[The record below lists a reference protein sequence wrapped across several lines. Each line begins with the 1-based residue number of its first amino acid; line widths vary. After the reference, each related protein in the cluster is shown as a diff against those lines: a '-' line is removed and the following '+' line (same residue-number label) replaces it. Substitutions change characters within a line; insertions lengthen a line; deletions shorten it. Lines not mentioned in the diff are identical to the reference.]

1 MEQIKNKKTYTGT
14 IYKVMDGSVVVYVG
28 FTTGDIT
35 KVSVKL
41 QKTTNANLHNYII
54 TQLITPELKLV
65 VLDMIE
71 DITITELNK
80 IKMRLKGEYGVV
92 DVVRANGIGG
102 EDTGVVDVDV
112 DVNNPENNM
121 VMEGDFVEKLKPVNE
136 YKKLPV
142 KCACGSV
149 YNKATKYRHEKTKK
163 HLDWFALNNDGNVR
177 FCECCG
183 KLGCELEKARQET
196 GEKPAKVFYDHKTGK
211 KI

>member
-1 MEQIKNKKTYTGT
+1 MMKKTDFGMENHFTSDFQEQSPVLSKQPEHQTMEQIKNKKTYTGT

-92 DVVRANGIGG
+92 DVVRANINN
-102 EDTGVVDVDV
+102 DDGVVDVDI
-112 DVNNPENNM
+112 DVNNPEKNI
-121 VMEGDFVEKLKPVNE
+121 VIEGDFVEKL
-136 YKKLPV
+136 
-142 KCACGSV
+142 
-149 YNKATKYRHEKTKK
+149 
-163 HLDWFALNNDGNVR
+163 
-177 FCECCG
+177 
-183 KLGCELEKARQET
+183 
-196 GEKPAKVFYDHKTGK
+196 
-211 KI
+211 